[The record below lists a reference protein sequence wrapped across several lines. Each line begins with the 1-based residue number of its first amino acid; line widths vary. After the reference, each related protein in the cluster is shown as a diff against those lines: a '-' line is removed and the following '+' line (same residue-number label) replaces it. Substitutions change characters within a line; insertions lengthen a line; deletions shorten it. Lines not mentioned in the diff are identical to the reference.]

1 MNSDINV
8 FELKT
13 KMDQKEDF
21 LLIDVRESFEYEMYN
36 IGAKLIP
43 LGTVIEAIPELEDYK
58 DKEIIVHCRSGM
70 RSATA
75 KGLLNE
81 RGFTNVRNLTGGI
94 LAWQEAFEAIK

>member
-8 FELKT
+8 FELKE

-21 LLIDVRESFEYEMYN
+21 LLLDVRESYEYDMYN

-43 LGTVIEAIPELEDYK
+43 LGFLINAISELEDYK
-58 DKEIIVHCRSGM
+58 DKEVVVHCRSGM

-75 KGLLNE
+75 KAMLNE
-81 RGFTNVRNLTGGI
+81 RGFTNVRNLIGGI